1 MRLLGVLALAAPV
14 ALGILLL
21 VEPTVLSSWVDEG
34 YRSIVATIVAAISGV
49 SLTVLVV
56 AGYLRFR
63 MADLVKGA
71 ERLASGDYTTTVPTA
86 GGGLEG
92 RLATALNTIA
102 GSMAETYDRATV
114 DRLTGVANRQSL
126 LAALFSEVER
136 AARYERALSVAFVD
150 IDHFKAVND
159 TYGHGFGDV
168 VLRGVAQTI
177 ASNLRA
183 SDMIGRYGGEEFM
196 LILTETGVEEG
207 AVLAEKLRTL
217 VQRQRYV
224 QDGADIAVTI
234 SIGIVG
240 GVGTNLR
247 MESLVRDAD
256 AAMYSAKALGRN
268 QTYIFAEPDDDARV
282 PRAPISA
289 AGRARAIEIGQQAR
303 DAATVALT
311 SVLAPLP
318 HYRGQPSALIASIV
332 TTLARQLQ
340 LPDGEIDRLRVAA
353 LLHDVG
359 KVAVPEEILEK
370 PSALTS
376 AEWRTVVQ
384 HPRIGQVILEQAAA
398 LKEAV
403 PIILH
408 HHERYAGHGYP
419 FGLRGNEIPLGA
431 RIVAIADAYDAMVHD
446 RPYKRAIS
454 HDQAIAELR
463 RHAGT
468 QFDPEL
474 VELFCDLYANHAPE
488 PDATVMALTAASSV
502 HGHAHATSPIIV
514 PEPGASR
521 INRRR
526 RRTDPRPVPVDP
538 AASVTPVADE
548 PDVMA
553 ASMTMGPDGEFGM
566 AERRPAPPTSP
577 PSTTPPTTDASSA
590 PSDVSSTSRR
600 RGSAAS

>member
-14 ALGILLL
+14 AVGILIL
-21 VEPTVLSSWVDEG
+21 VEPVALASWVDEG
-34 YRSIVATIVAAISGV
+34 YRSIVATIVAAIVGV
-49 SLTVLVV
+49 SLTALVV
-56 AGYLRFR
+56 AGYVRFR
-63 MADLVKGA
+63 FARLVKGA
-71 ERLASGDYTTTVPTA
+71 ERLAAGDYTTEVSA
-86 GGGLEG
+86 SGGGLDG
-92 RLATALNTIA
+92 RLATALNAIA
-102 GSMAETYDRATV
+102 GSMAETTDRATF
-114 DRLTGVANRQSL
+114 DRLTGVANRSSL
-126 LAALFSEVER
+126 LAHLFNEVER
-136 AARYERALSVAFVD
+136 AARYERSLSVAFVD

-159 TYGHGFGDV
+159 TYGHAFGDV

-183 SDMIGRYGGEEFM
+183 SDLIGRYGGEEFM
-196 LILTETGVEEG
+196 LILTETNVEDG
-207 AVLAEKLRTL
+207 AALTEKLRTL
-217 VQRQRYV
+217 VQRQRF
-224 QDGADIAVTI
+224 QIDGNDIAVTI
-234 SIGIVG
+234 SIGIAG
-240 GVGTNLR
+240 GSGANLR
-247 MESLVRDAD
+247 METLIRDAD

-289 AGRARAIEIGQQAR
+289 AGRARAMEIGQQAR

-332 TTLARQLQ
+332 VTLARQLQ
-340 LPDGEIDRLRVAA
+340 LPDPEIDRLRVAA

-446 RPYKRAIS
+446 RPYKRAMS
-454 HDQAIAELR
+454 HDDAIAELR

-474 VELFCDLYANHAPE
+474 VELFCDLYANNAPE
-488 PDATVMALTAASSV
+488 PDATVAAMTAASAV
-502 HGHAHATSPIIV
+502 HAHPHPHEPSTLVMPDPRTSRV
-514 PEPGASR
+514 E
-521 INRRR
+521 RRR
-526 RRTDPRPVPVDP
+526 RKTDSPPEPTIVPDPDPESGDASALASESTTLAAEGALGLVEPRD
-538 AASVTPVADE
+538 AIPVAK
-548 PDVMA
+548 
-553 ASMTMGPDGEFGM
+553 
-566 AERRPAPPTSP
+566 PTVLPSP
-577 PSTTPPTTDASSA
+577 TG
-590 PSDVSSTSRR
+590 RR
-600 RGSAAS
+600 RGSATG